1 MKIYLLLGHPDT
13 ETLNGTLA
21 DTYEAEA
28 LKKGH
33 EVRRQNLGAMHFDP
47 ILWKGDLNKVHISGS
62 FQVCQSFSSSEYVS
76 PTGSHKPATR
86 TRNFCMAST
95 LSMFTRKER

>member
-1 MKIYLLLGHPDT
+1 MIWIILIPEEEMELCKNSFMKIYLLLGHPDT
-13 ETLNGTLA
+13 ETLNGALA

-47 ILWKGDLNKVHISGS
+47 ILWKGYNTVQELVA
-62 FQVCQSFSSSEYVS
+62 FRQ
-76 PTGSHKPATR
+76 
-86 TRNFCMAST
+86 
-95 LSMFTRKER
+95 